1 MKRLYPIILPALL
14 VLFFSCKK
22 YIQQQEEKA
31 AEAIVTDGLWYVS
44 GYEQN
49 DSDITASFS
58 GYLFKFD
65 NNSTVTGTRNDSSVQ
80 GEWSVNI
87 SAKTI
92 TANFPGAGD
101 PLDKLNETWLITDSY
116 TDSVAAKSTDTV
128 NHTSNILQL
137 KKQ

>member
-1 MKRLYPIILPALL
+1 MRQLFPVLGVLILFL
-14 VLFFSCKK
+14 SCKK
-22 YIQQQEEKA
+22 FVEKQEEKA
-31 AEAIVTDGLWYVS
+31 VEADVTNGLWYVS

-80 GEWSVNI
+80 GECSVNI
-87 SAKTI
+87 SARTI

-116 TDSVAAKSTDTV
+116 TDSVSATST
-128 NHTSNILQL
+128 
-137 KKQ
+137 

>member
-1 MKRLYPIILPALL
+1 MKHLNLMLPLVSIVLL
-14 VLFFSCKK
+14 FSCKK
-22 YIQQQEEKA
+22 LIQQQEEKE
-31 AEAIVTDGLWYVS
+31 AEKIVTNGLWYVS

-80 GEWSVNI
+80 GQWSVNI
-87 SAKTI
+87 NAKTI

-116 TDSVAAKSTDTV
+116 TDSVSARSTDTV

-137 KKQ
+137 KK